1 MPGCLLSVKVNDT
14 EETGLTCFG
23 SIGAKSPAISA
34 ETDGARKDP
43 QMAYVPNRLR
53 QDPQY
58 DLFLQAAVGDDVRGT
73 SVTVLSMLARLGV
86 DPWVEAATL
95 THLKE
100 VVARQRLEALLGRF
114 TDVPL
119 FGPALDMAVSRLIAC
134 LPRVSKDVPT
144 PRPTAISIY
153 WLAGIGLLLAYAGLQ
168 AHGN

>member
-1 MPGCLLSVKVNDT
+1 MLSVKVNDT
-14 EETGLTCFG
+14 EEIGQTCFV
-23 SIGAKSPAISA
+23 SIGAKSPANSA
-34 ETDGARKDP
+34 ETDRAREDP

-58 DLFLQAAVGDDVRGT
+58 DLFLQAHVGDDVRGT

-95 THLKE
+95 THLRE
-100 VVARQRLEALLGRF
+100 AAAQQRLEALLGRF

-119 FGPALDMAVSRLIAC
+119 SGPARATAVSRLIAC
-134 LPRVSKDVPT
+134 LPRVGKDAST
-144 PRPTAISIY
+144 PRPTATSIY
-153 WLAGIGLLLAYAGLQ
+153 WLVGIGLLLAYVGLQ